1 MFKIAH
7 PEVYTLA
14 DVGQIIFGPI
24 GREILFVAYWLYLIF
39 IAAAGLLGAS
49 TALNALSDH
58 ATCTAVFVMVA
69 AIIVGLVASIQT
81 LDRISWI
88 TWVGV
93 LGIFSSLIVL
103 TIAVGVQDR
112 PNAAPQPPLP
122 WEKGVRL
129 FASPTLLEA
138 MGVVSTVIFS
148 YAGAPAF
155 FSIVSEM
162 REPRD
167 YTKSLIACQ
176 TVVIAG
182 FTIIGAVVYHFCGE
196 DVSSPALGSA
206 GPLLKKVC
214 YGLALPGL
222 ICGALLNTHIPAKLV
237 FVRIFRNSRHLSHNT
252 PTHYFVWFG
261 CIFFNVSISFIIAEA
276 IPVFNNLLSFVGA
289 LLCTTLA
296 ITIECIMFFYEER
309 RLRKVMTPARIA
321 LHVFNALLI
330 LASVF
335 ATITGLWASILAI
348 KGDMDKGATTPPF
361 SCADNS
367 VS

>member
-7 PEVYTLA
+7 PGVYTLA
-14 DVGQIIFGPI
+14 DVGQMIFGPI
-24 GREILFVAYWLYLIF
+24 GREVLFVGYWLYLIF

-58 ATCTAVFVMVA
+58 ATCTVVFVMVA
-69 AIIVGLVASIQT
+69 ALVVALIASIQT

-93 LGIFSSLIVL
+93 VGIFSSLIVL
-103 TIAVGVQDR
+103 TVAVGVQDR
-112 PNAAPQPPLP
+112 PNAAPSAPLP

-129 FASPTLLEA
+129 FGSPTLPEA

-148 YAGAPAF
+148 YSGAPAF

-167 YTKSLIACQ
+167 FTKSLIACQ
-176 TVVIAG
+176 SVVIAG

-196 DVSSPALGSA
+196 YVSSPALGSA
-206 GPLLKKVC
+206 GPVLKKVC

-237 FVRIFRNSRHLSHNT
+237 FVRLLRNSRHLSHNT
-252 PTHYFVWFG
+252 PTHYLVWFG
-261 CIFFNVSISFIIAEA
+261 CIFFNISISFIIAEA
-276 IPVFNNLLSFVGA
+276 IPVFDNLLSFVGA

-296 ITIECIMFFYEER
+296 ITIECIMFVYEER
-309 RLRKVMTPARIA
+309 RLRKPLTPGRIA
-321 LHVFNALLI
+321 LHVFNGLLM

-335 ATITGLWASILAI
+335 ATVTGLWASVVAF
-348 KGDMDKGATTPPF
+348 KGVKSTQPF